1 MRKRWW
7 YDVRCWVWWAHD
19 KFGGCKQQDHGSFV
33 LLSWWWCSCKIH
45 QKERFIRTVF
55 QSHQNGCKANGN
67 QSGIDGPIPFVA
79 EAIHRCDQSR
89 FPRLTY
95 YFAFFV
101 SQFLCL
107 LHLSYVARLA
117 IVRNFADL
125 WMTKRANDMA
135 TTRHSL
141 HHFQHTALHPSII
154 LLSHQ
159 RALVDFREKMQGWVS
174 KDSPVLLRDRSV
186 PRSEW
191 CVF

>member
-1 MRKRWW
+1 MM
-7 YDVRCWVWWAHD
+7 VRCKVLGLMSTRQVWRMQTTRPWVVRVVVVVMMLM
-19 KFGGCKQQDHGSFV
+19 QDPP
-33 LLSWWWCSCKIH
+33 K
-45 QKERFIRTVF
+45 RFIRTVF

>member
-45 QKERFIRTVF
+45 QKDSFEQCFSPTKTVAKRT
-55 QSHQNGCKANGN
+55 
-67 QSGIDGPIPFVA
+67 GINPGLMDLSLSLLKPYIDATNHDFRV
-79 EAIHRCDQSR
+79 S
-89 FPRLTY
+89 LTI
-95 YFAFFV
+95 
-101 SQFLCL
+101 L
-107 LHLSYVARLA
+107 LFSCPNFYVCFSLTWQHWL
-117 IVRNFADL
+117 RNFADL

-159 RALVDFREKMQGWVS
+159 QALVDFWEKMQGWVS